1 MNKSES
7 IAALATALATA
18 QGEIENASK
27 NAQNPH
33 LKSRYA
39 DLAEVLNTVRP
50 VLSRHGIAF
59 TQMPSLSEGVV
70 SVETMLIH
78 KSGEWIASTISA
90 PLNKQDSQAV
100 GAAIS
105 YCRRYSLAAVVG
117 IAQEDDDG
125 ESTIGKS
132 NKQADPEVIQQLNE
146 CESLDGLTKLWGAIP
161 AKNRTLYQKCFSNV
175 KARLVESET

>member
-1 MNKSES
+1 MIKSES
-7 IAALATALATA
+7 IKELAVALAAA

-59 TQMPSLSEGVV
+59 TQMPSLADGLV
-70 SVETMLIH
+70 SVETMMMH
-78 KSGEWIASTISA
+78 KSGEWISSIISA
-90 PLNKQDSQAV
+90 PLTKQDSQAV

-105 YCRRYSLAAVVG
+105 YCRRYSLAAIAG
-117 IAQEDDDG
+117 ISQEDDDG
-125 ESTIGKS
+125 ESAIGRS
-132 NKQADPEVIQQLNE
+132 SKQADPEVIQQLNE
-146 CESLDGLTKLWGAIP
+146 CETLAGLTKLWADIP